1 MKNEHNKKVE
11 RRPGVYDIYD
21 NAGDCVET
29 IVNTGEIIKARRK
42 ELRMTQQQLADAIG
56 THKATI
62 SRYESGYID
71 KLPAETLTPIA
82 RALQCSPLFLIG
94 VDPIPGEEELAK
106 MYAEREEIIEAYEM
120 APESVRKAI
129 RVLLGLD

>member
-1 MKNEHNKKVE
+1 MENDSNKKVE
-11 RRPGVYDIYD
+11 RRPGVYDIY
-21 NAGDCVET
+21 NSAGDCIET

-71 KLPAETLTPIA
+71 KLPAEALTPIA
-82 RALQCSPLFLIG
+82 HALQCSPLFLIG

-106 MYAEREEIIEAYEM
+106 MYSEREEIIDAYEM

>member
-1 MKNEHNKKVE
+1 MKEENNKKVE

-21 NAGDCVET
+21 KDGDCVET

-42 ELRMTQQQLADAIG
+42 ELHMTQQQLADTIG

-71 KLPAETLTPIA
+71 KLPAETLSPIA
-82 RALQCSPLFLIG
+82 HALKCSPLFLIG
-94 VDPIPGEEELAK
+94 VDPIPGEEELSR
-106 MYAEREEIIEAYEM
+106 MYAEREEIIDAYEA
-120 APESVRKAI
+120 APEPVRKAI